1 LFETPR
7 RPFFEAADRFVAA
20 AENQGDLM
28 LVDLK
33 ERVG

>member
-1 LFETPR
+1 MFENPR
-7 RPFFEAADRFVAA
+7 RPFFEAADRFVATA
-20 AENQGDLM
+20 ANQGDLM